1 MLLCAIIALCWHSW
15 TKRISKSKNLKINWK
30 SVIRRA
36 LQVKKAPDNMNS
48 NLCRGVSSTP
58 VLYQIHATS
67 VVLET
72 LSLSFAALLSRN
84 VVHRL
89 RLLLPSF
96 HYNRLPPRWS
106 ARKRAATVHVRRLRA
121 AITARFGPRPLIH
134 NPCIITINRS
144 NLVFDFNKFVI
155 ARSGR

>member
-58 VLYQIHATS
+58 VLYQIYATS

-89 RLLLPSF
+89 RLLLPNR
-96 HYNRLPPRWS
+96 NRLPPRWS
-106 ARKRAATVHVRRLRA
+106 ARKRAATVHVGRLRA